1 MPDHVPIVHE
11 PLVNHEG
18 FHFDDRPPA
27 EGIGLCLSGGGYRAM
42 LFHVGT
48 LWRLNEL
55 ELLSR
60 IDRISSVSGGSI
72 TAGAL
77 GVGWKKFSW
86 EPARKRVTSESF
98 RQHFIDPVR
107 ALGRKTI
114 DLAAIGWGILSPV
127 STIGDQIADAYDE
140 TLFHGATLQDLPEDW
155 STTGPRTGGPRLVI
169 NATNV
174 QTGSLW
180 RFSKPYMAD
189 YRVGLSRQPRIPLS
203 QAVAASSAFPPF
215 LSPVKLDLSGVL
227 FQPGIPA
234 DPVDPS
240 LRRAAVLT
248 DGGVYDNLGLEPI
261 WKRYRMVLVS
271 DAGRRMQDDLSPAT
285 DWARHSRRLI
295 DLLQSQI
302 SSLRRKQVVQ
312 SYRQS
317 ERLGAYW
324 GIQTD
329 IAKFQLP
336 SALDCPYEK
345 TRAIAAIDTRL
356 AALSDRD
363 QERLINWGYAVCD
376 AAIRK
381 HVAEYQAAE
390 RPGGFPYPGTG
401 L

>member
-18 FHFDDRPPA
+18 FHEGERPPA
-27 EGIGLCLSGGGYRAM
+27 DGIGLCLSGGGYRAM

-55 ELLSR
+55 GLLSR

-77 GVGWKKFSW
+77 GVGWKDFSW
-86 EPARKRVTSESF
+86 NQDKTQVTAASF
-98 RQHFIDPVR
+98 REHFVEPVR
-107 ALGRKTI
+107 RLARQTI
-114 DLAAIGWGILSPV
+114 DLAAIGWGILSPF
-127 STIGDQIADAYDE
+127 SSIGDQIADAYDE
-140 TLFHGATLQDLPEDW
+140 TLFHGATLADLPDDW
-155 STTGPRTGGPRLVI
+155 SASVPRSGGPRLVI

-189 YRVGLSRQPRIPLS
+189 YRVGLAPQPTIALS

-215 LSPVKLDLSGVL
+215 LSPVKLNLSGVV
-227 FQPGIPA
+227 FKQGIPA
-234 DPVDPS
+234 GPVDSP
-240 LRRAAVLT
+240 LRREAVLT

-261 WKRYRMVLVS
+261 WKRYRTVLVS

-312 SYRQS
+312 SYRQG

-356 AALSDRD
+356 AAMSERD

-376 AAIRK
+376 AAVRR
-381 HVAEYQAAE
+381 HVAEYQAAA
-390 RPGGFPYPGTG
+390 RPAGFPHPATG

>member
-1 MPDHVPIVHE
+1 MPDPVPIVHE

-18 FHFDDRPPA
+18 IHYGERPPA
-27 EGIGLCLSGGGYRAM
+27 DGIGLCLSGGGFRAM

-55 ELLSR
+55 GLLAR

-77 GVGWKKFSW
+77 GVSW
-86 EPARKRVTSESF
+86 RHFAWDAA
-98 RQHFIDPVR
+98 RQHVTGASFQKHFVAPVR
-107 ALGRKTI
+107 ALARQTI
-114 DLAAIGWGILSPV
+114 DVAAVGWGIFSPF

-140 TLFHGATLQDLPEDW
+140 ALFHGATLADLPDDW
-155 STTGPRTGGPRLVI
+155 SPGQPRTGGPRLVI

-174 QTGSLW
+174 KTGSLW

-189 YRVGLSRQPRIPLS
+189 YRVGLSRNPRIALAR
-203 QAVAASSAFPPF
+203 AVAASSAFPPF
-215 LSPVKLDLSGVL
+215 LSPVELDLSGVV

-234 DPVDPS
+234 EPIDPS
-240 LRRAAVLT
+240 LRRHAVLT

-261 WKRYRMVLVS
+261 WKRYQTVLVS
-271 DAGRRMQDDLSPAT
+271 DAGRKLSDDLSPAN

-312 SYRQS
+312 SYRQG

-329 IAKFQLP
+329 IAKYPL
-336 SALDCPYEK
+336 AARLDCPHAK
-345 TRAIAAIDTRL
+345 TLQIAAIDTRL
-356 AALSDRD
+356 AELSNPD

-376 AAIRK
+376 AAIRA
-381 HVAEYQAAE
+381 HVAEYKTAPPAA
-390 RPGGFPYPGTG
+390 GFPYPATG
-401 L
+401 V